1 MRQRI
6 DKILGGFLAFLMA
19 LMTLDVLWG
28 VFTRYA
34 MGSQAS
40 WSEELARFLL
50 IWIGILGAAYAAGKN
65 MHLAIDLLRPRL
77 NNSGQ
82 KRLYLL
88 ISSLIIIFAFVVMV
102 VGGIRLI
109 YITQVLGQLSPALR
123 IPMAVVYS
131 VVPLSGLLVI
141 YYKADNMSRYDQEQM
156 QQ

>member
-1 MRQRI
+1 MRKQI

-34 MGSQAS
+34 LGSQAS

-50 IWIGILGAAYAAGKN
+50 IWIGILGAAYAAGKD
-65 MHLAIDLLRPRL
+65 MHLAIGLLMPRL
-77 NNSGQ
+77 NKKGQ

-88 ISSLIIIFAFVVMV
+88 TSSLIIGFALTVMV
-102 VGGIRLI
+102 IGGIRLI

-123 IPMAVVYS
+123 IPMAAVYG
-131 VVPLSGLLVI
+131 VMPLSGLLVA
-141 YYKADNMSRYDQEQM
+141 YYKADNMIGYDQMHQ
-156 QQ
+156 